1 VTATGTGTLTYQ
13 WKKNGSAISG
23 ATSSSY
29 TTPAAVASDN
39 GAVFTVTVTGTSGNV
54 TSSAATLTVTAP
66 PSITAQPSSKSV
78 LTGQTATF
86 SVAATGTATLTYQWS
101 MSGVAI
107 SGATSATYTTP
118 ATTSADNGAQFTVT
132 VTNAAGSV
140 TSNPATLTVSAATA
154 ILNASQSSLSFSSV
168 NIGSSK
174 SLPVTFTNNGN
185 SNVTISNVSL
195 SGAGYAASGVQ
206 TGQILAPGQVGTMN
220 VTFTPATAGSLPGSV
235 TVTSNASNSPAT
247 VSLSGTGVQAVT
259 HSVTLSWT
267 ASTSAVTGY
276 NVYRSSTSG
285 GPYTKMNSTIIA
297 ATTYVDSTVISGQTY
312 FYVVTAVDSSNV
324 ESANSAEVSAVV
336 P

>member
-1 VTATGTGTLTYQ
+1 
-13 WKKNGSAISG
+13 
-23 ATSSSY
+23 
-29 TTPAAVASDN
+29 
-39 GAVFTVTVTGTSGNV
+39 
-54 TSSAATLTVTAP
+54 
-66 PSITAQPSSKSV
+66 
-78 LTGQTATF
+78 
-86 SVAATGTATLTYQWS
+86 

-118 ATTSADNGAQFTVT
+118 ATTSADNGAQFTIT

-312 FYVVTAVDSSNV
+312 SYVVTAVDSSNV